1 MDGTRLDATI
11 VGDDA
16 KSDLALLK
24 VEAGE
29 VLPVL
34 NFGDL
39 SAMRVSSAVVAL
51 GNPFGLG
58 HSATVGIISAKGRAI
73 GSGPYDDFLQID
85 APINKGNSGGPL
97 FNAMGEVIGINTAIF
112 SPSGGNVGIGF
123 AIPASMAAEIV
134 ADLKDD
140 GKVERAWLGVGIHAI
155 GEDMADSLGLG
166 DEDGAIVSEVMA
178 DSHAAAAG
186 IMQGDVILSV
196 NDVDV
201 KELRYLTRTI
211 AALKADETA
220 MLAILLAGRHI
231 TIEAMVGEPVEH
243 EEMAAVPVESDVL
256 EALGMRLSPLDEA
269 VRRAHGIGEDV
280 SGVVIIGLERHGVAA
295 GKGVRIGDVI
305 VSVGGDTVTEPAAVA
320 NGIQLAEENKR
331 QVVLF
336 LMSRNSQERY
346 VALPLLKA

>member
-1 MDGTRLDATI
+1 MSALRHVDGGEAVFVTLMDGTRLDATI

-220 MLAILLAGRHI
+220 MLAILRAGRHI
-231 TIEAMVGEPVEH
+231 TI
-243 EEMAAVPVESDVL
+243 
-256 EALGMRLSPLDEA
+256 
-269 VRRAHGIGEDV
+269 EDV